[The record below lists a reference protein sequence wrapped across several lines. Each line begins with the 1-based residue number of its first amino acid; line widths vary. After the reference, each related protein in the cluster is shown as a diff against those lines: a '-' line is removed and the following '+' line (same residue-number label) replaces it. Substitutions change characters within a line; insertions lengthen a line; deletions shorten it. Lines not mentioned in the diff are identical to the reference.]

1 MSVKI
6 RLARGGRKKLARYR
20 IVAADS
26 RARRDGR
33 FLENLGYYNPQA
45 TPKEF
50 KINASRVDYW
60 LTVGAEVS
68 QTVQN
73 LLKEDNFDAKRAAL
87 KDGSDVDA
95 VERKAE
101 KAKKPKKNKK
111 KEG

>member
-26 RARRDGR
+26 RSRRDGR
-33 FLENLGYYNPQA
+33 FLESLGYYNPQA

-50 KINASRVDYW
+50 EINVSRVDYW
-60 LTVGAEVS
+60 LSVGAEVS
-68 QTVQN
+68 QTVQT
-73 LLKEDNFDAKRAAL
+73 LLKEDNFEAKRTTV
-87 KDGSDVDA
+87 KDGGDVSA
-95 VERKAE
+95 IERKAE
-101 KAKKPKKNKK
+101 KTKKPKKNKK